1 MTGSL
6 DSAGLYRL
14 MAWMSPGFP
23 VGAYAYSGG
32 LEWAVEEGRV
42 PDAGSLGAWCRAVIT
57 HGAGRADANFFTGA
71 WRAVDEDDAD
81 GLREVLVQAAA
92 QRASREAK
100 LESAAQGTA
109 FLSAVTDAWD
119 IPGFEPWSA
128 ILSERGTD
136 IPYVTAVAAV
146 CAAAG
151 IPLREGLSSYLH
163 ALAANYISAG
173 VRLIP
178 LGQTDGQRT
187 LAGLFE
193 TIEAAADRA
202 IAQGDAPWGTA
213 APLLDLFSMQH
224 ETQYTRLFRS

>member
-1 MTGSL
+1 MTGTL

-32 LEWAVEEGRV
+32 LEWAVEAGRV
-42 PDAGSLGAWCRAVIT
+42 SDAGSLGAWCRAVVT
-57 HGAGRADANFFTGA
+57 HGAGRADAVFFAMA

-81 GLREVLVQAAA
+81 GLREVLIQAAA

-100 LESAAQGTA
+100 LESAAQGAA

-119 IPGFEPWSA
+119 IPGLEPWPA

-136 IPYVTAVAAV
+136 IPYVVAVAAV

>member
-42 PDAGSLGAWCRAVIT
+42 PDADSLGAWCRAVVT
-57 HGAGRADANFFTGA
+57 YGAGRADAVFFTAA
-71 WRAVDEDDAD
+71 WRAVDEDDTE
-81 GLREVLVQAAA
+81 GLREVLIQAAA

-100 LESAAQGTA
+100 LESAAQGAA
-109 FLSAVTDAWD
+109 FLGAVTDAWD
-119 IPGFEPWSA
+119 IPGLEPWSA

-136 IPYVTAVAAV
+136 IPYVAAVAAV
-146 CAAAG
+146 SAAAG